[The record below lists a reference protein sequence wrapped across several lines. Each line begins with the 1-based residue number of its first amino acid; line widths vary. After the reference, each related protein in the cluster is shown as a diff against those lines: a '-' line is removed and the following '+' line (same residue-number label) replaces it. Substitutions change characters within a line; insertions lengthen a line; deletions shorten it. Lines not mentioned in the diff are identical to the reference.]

1 MARFSYEKFI
11 ETTLPKI
18 SPSKQASFRK
28 SIRYFEEWNTELYLS
43 GDATVDKHWLAY
55 ILATGWHETGFKFMP
70 VEEGGKGRGY
80 KYGIPNKRGLVY
92 YGRGD
97 VQITWEDNYEKFAKL
112 LNVDL
117 VNNPALALDETVS
130 IKIAFKG
137 MYYGMFTGKCLR
149 DYMNV
154 NDIDPIN
161 ARRIVNG
168 VRKGELL
175 PDKAEQ
181 ISKYYL
187 LFLEG
192 LQEI

>member
-11 ETTLPKI
+11 ETVLPKI
-18 SPSKQASFRK
+18 TPNKQANFRN
-28 SIRYFEEWNTELYLS
+28 SIRYFVEWNTELYTS
-43 GDATVDKHWLAY
+43 GNNEIDKHWFAY
-55 ILATGWHETGFKFMP
+55 ILATCWHETGGKFSP
-70 VEEGGKGRGY
+70 VEEIGKGVGL
-80 KYGIPNKRGLVY
+80 KYGTPNKRGLVY

-97 VQITWEDNYEKFAKL
+97 IQITWEDNYAKFTKAL
-112 LNVDL
+112 GIDL
-117 VNNPALALDETVS
+117 INNPALALDPLVS

-149 DYMNV
+149 DYINV
-154 NDIDPIN
+154 TSIDTIN

-175 PDKAEQ
+175 PDQAER
-181 ISKYYL
+181 IHNHYT

-192 LQEI
+192 LFEI